1 MKTIAIIVIL
11 VAAVLDVAWIVSV
24 LSGQRQRKNMRL
36 TNLVLPLIALLLFV
50 GLFVGESISRNQLK
64 KELRSARENRLDP
77 QRLDEVKAKNDRIT
91 FILGKD
97 EEIDELILNL
107 RNE

>member
-24 LSGQRQRKNMRL
+24 LSGQRQRKSMRL
-36 TNLVLPLIALLLFV
+36 TNLALPLIALLLFV
-50 GLFVGESISRNQLK
+50 GLFVGEGISRNQLK
-64 KELRSARENRLDP
+64 KELRSAQKNRLDQ
-77 QRLDEVKAKNDRIT
+77 QRLDELEAKNDRIT

-97 EEIDELILNL
+97 EEIDEMILNL